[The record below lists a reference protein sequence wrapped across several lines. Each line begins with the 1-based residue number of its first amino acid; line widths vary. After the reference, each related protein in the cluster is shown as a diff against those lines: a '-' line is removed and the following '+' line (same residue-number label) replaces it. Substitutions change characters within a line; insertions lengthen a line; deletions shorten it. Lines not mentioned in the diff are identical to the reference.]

1 MEFKTQFFFIIPFI
15 VIVSFLLFLGIIR
28 FIIGFYYAD
37 NCPRCESNKSLER
50 KRSSLLNKFIP
61 FVDSK
66 QFFCFTCKK
75 GFYKRKFTKVF
86 SKGKSF
92 NKTNK
97 TNSGKI
103 VDISA

>member
-1 MEFKTQFFFIIPFI
+1 MEFKTEIFFIIPFI
-15 VIVSFLLFLGIIR
+15 ISASIIFLIIITR
-28 FIIGFYYAD
+28 FIIGFCFED

-50 KRSSLLNKFIP
+50 KPSSLLNKFIP